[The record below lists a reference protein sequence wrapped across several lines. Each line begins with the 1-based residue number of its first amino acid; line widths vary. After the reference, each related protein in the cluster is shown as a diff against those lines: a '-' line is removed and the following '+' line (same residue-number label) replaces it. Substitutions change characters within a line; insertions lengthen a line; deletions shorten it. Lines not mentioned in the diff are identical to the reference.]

1 MKNPFSLLTVLALTL
16 SALYAAPP
24 SHDDRYDD
32 KDKGRHDERTV
43 SKVREKSD
51 RDRSERDVAT
61 RKKDNTPQRTSV
73 QPLLRTHASERILN
87 LVTPKVRVPL
97 RHPQSPRT
105 VYRTL
110 PRSPVLAPYQR
121 PGYYVRTLPSAVIS
135 LMLGDVTFY
144 YASGIYYRR
153 HIDRYVVT
161 LPPPGLIVPLL
172 PAAHVAILLN
182 GTTYY
187 YYGGIYYLWDDGY
200 YGYRVVDAPSAVV
213 DDYRPGDVVD
223 RLPDG
228 AYSVTINGIQY
239 YRYRGLYFLQ
249 TIQNE
254 RIVYVVVTP

>member
-1 MKNPFSLLTVLALTL
+1 MKVPFSLLTVLAFTISTL
-16 SALYAAPP
+16 WAAPP
-24 SHDDRYDD
+24 SHDNRQDD
-32 KDKGRHDERTV
+32 RTV
-43 SKVREKSD
+43 SKTREKS
-51 RDRSERDVAT
+51 ERDHPWRNDT
-61 RKKDNTPQRTSV
+61 NRKRDNTPQRTSV

-87 LVTPKVRVPL
+87 LVTPKVRVPV
-97 RHPQSPRT
+97 RHPQPPRT

-110 PRSPVLAPYQR
+110 PRPPSLQPYQR

-135 LMLGDVTFY
+135 LILGDVTFY

-153 HIDRYVVT
+153 HIDRYIVT

-187 YYGGIYYLWDDGY
+187 YYGGIYYLWDDSY
-200 YGYRVVDAPSAVV
+200 YGYRVVDAPSTVTG
-213 DDYRPGDVVD
+213 DYRPGEVVD

-249 TIQNE
+249 TIQND
-254 RIVYVVVTP
+254 RIVYIVVTP